1 MAQGCLFESKLSQR
15 GLSTGLFNL
24 KSEGIGLSPPLE
36 RGWQAGVVGAMVSEM
51 WREISD
57 LREQCGQGERS
68 KLREEERETD
78 KDREHGGYS
87 LRSQEVQMHQT
98 NPT

>member
-1 MAQGCLFESKLSQR
+1 M
-15 GLSTGLFNL
+15 
-24 KSEGIGLSPPLE
+24 
-36 RGWQAGVVGAMVSEM
+36 GATVSEM

-68 KLREEERETD
+68 KLREEERERQIETE
-78 KDREHGGYS
+78 REHGGYS